1 MEWTTER
8 NDKLWSDNNMNSTNV
23 PHQCIHYLYTV
34 RAYTFSHQLR
44 IHFPFWCP
52 LILFPFSFRLRAL
65 AISVGTS
72 IESKYKLGKEQEHR
86 SIEQRTPK
94 TLWHCD
100 IHVLA
105 EKLCVQ
111 RSNHYAI
118 EENEWFS
125 ISIHPT
131 DTKAFECFF
140 VFFFYSFIYYMR
152 LAATS
157 NGFVFNFSLFFSSA
171 PFAVVRWLLW
181 QDWICDHHTRIPV
194 FALSVV
200 PFFFFASLHYF
211 PSSDCAQSWI

>member
-131 DTKAFECFF
+131 DTRAFECFF
-140 VFFFYSFIYYMR
+140 VFFFIHLFIIWD
-152 LAATS
+152 
-157 NGFVFNFSLFFSSA
+157 
-171 PFAVVRWLLW
+171 WLLPAM
-181 QDWICDHHTRIPV
+181 DLFLIFLSFFLLHPLL
-194 FALSVV
+194 LSVGCFGKIEYAITIHEYRFLHC
-200 PFFFFASLHYF
+200 PSFLFFFFASLHYI